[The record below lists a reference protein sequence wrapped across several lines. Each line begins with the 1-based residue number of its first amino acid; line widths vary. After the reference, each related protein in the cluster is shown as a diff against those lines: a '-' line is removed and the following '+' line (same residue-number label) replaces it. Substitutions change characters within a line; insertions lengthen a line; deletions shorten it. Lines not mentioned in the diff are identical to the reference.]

1 MSVHV
6 GDEAEMGVVQLQRKR
21 TFWET
26 LTSEKYFKWT
36 LLIPLLA
43 VLSVFMLYPLFFC
56 IDESLYE
63 STLTGKTGFVGW
75 ENYRVVLHDAAFWL
89 SLRNTF
95 QILLLS
101 LAGELALGIGIALL
115 WNREFRGQ
123 NTVRGLCF
131 LPLLAS
137 PLAMSLV
144 WNVLLHYD
152 VGLVNQILLA
162 VGIPKIQFFS
172 MALGKYSIALI
183 NIWQWFPFSVFV
195 LLAGLK
201 GLPKDAFEAA
211 KVDGASAWYTFRKL
225 TLPMLSPLIMII
237 VLLRTMWL
245 IRLFDPIYGTL
256 RQAREA
262 ETLDYF
268 VFRIAFSYFD
278 IGIGSTLAV
287 ISLFLTIIV
296 CAILFRYLM
305 LALGAAKR

>member
-1 MSVHV
+1 MPANT
-6 GDEAEMGVVQLQRKR
+6 DEAVYGIQKKR
-21 TFWET
+21 TLWEV

-36 LLIPLLA
+36 LLIPLLT
-43 VLSVFMLYPLFFC
+43 VLAVFMLYPMFYCLF
-56 IDESLYE
+56 Y
-63 STLTGKTGFVGW
+63 STQKATLVG
-75 ENYRVVLHDAAFWL
+75 ETVFLGLDNYRTVLRDPAFWL

-95 QILLLS
+95 QILVVC
-101 LAGELALGIGIALL
+101 LAGELVLGMGIALML
-115 WNREFRGQ
+115 NREFRGQ
-123 NTVRGLCF
+123 NTVRGLCL

-137 PLAMSLV
+137 PLAMSLT
-144 WNVLLHYD
+144 WNLLLHYD
-152 VGLVNQILLA
+152 VGMVNQVLLA
-162 VGIPKIQFFS
+162 IGLPKIQFLS
-172 MALGKYSIALI
+172 LAMGIYTIALI

-201 GLPKDAFEAA
+201 GMPRDAFEAA
-211 KVDGASAWYTFRKL
+211 KVDGASAWFTFRRL
-225 TLPMLSPLIMII
+225 TLPMLSPLIMIV

-287 ISLFLTIIV
+287 VSLFLTIII
-296 CAILFRYLM
+296 CAVLFRRLM
-305 LALGAAKR
+305 LALGAAR

>member
-1 MSVHV
+1 MPANT
-6 GDEAEMGVVQLQRKR
+6 DEAVYGIQKR
-21 TFWET
+21 RTPWEV

-43 VLSVFMLYPLFFC
+43 VLAVFMLYPLFYCLFH
-56 IDESLYE
+56 STQK
-63 STLTGKTGFVGW
+63 STLVG
-75 ENYRVVLHDAAFWL
+75 ETVFLGLDNYRTVLQDPAFWL

-95 QILLLS
+95 HILVVC
-101 LAGELALGIGIALL
+101 LAGELVLGMGIALML
-115 WNREFRGQ
+115 NREFRGQ
-123 NTVRGLCF
+123 NTVRGLCL

-137 PLAMSLV
+137 PLAISLT
-144 WNVLLHYD
+144 WNLLLHYD
-152 VGLVNQILLA
+152 VGMVNQLLLA
-162 VGIPKIQFFS
+162 IGIPKIHFFS
-172 MALGKYSIALI
+172 LAMGIYTIALI
-183 NIWQWFPFSVFV
+183 TIWQWFPFSVFV

-201 GLPKDAFEAA
+201 GLPRDAFEAA
-211 KVDGASAWYTFRKL
+211 KVDGASAWFTFRRL
-225 TLPMLSPLIMII
+225 TLPMLSPLIMIV

-287 ISLFLTIIV
+287 VSLFLTIII
-296 CAILFRYLM
+296 CAVLFRRLM
-305 LALGAAKR
+305 LALGAAR

>member
-1 MSVHV
+1 MPANT
-6 GDEAEMGVVQLQRKR
+6 DEAVYGIQKR
-21 TFWET
+21 RTLWEV

-43 VLSVFMLYPLFFC
+43 VLAVFMLYPMFYCLF
-56 IDESLYE
+56 Y
-63 STLTGKTGFVGW
+63 STQKATLVGKTVFLGLD
-75 ENYRVVLHDAAFWL
+75 NYRTVLRDPAFWL

-95 QILLLS
+95 HILVVC
-101 LAGELALGIGIALL
+101 LAGELVLGMGIALML
-115 WNREFRGQ
+115 NREFRGQ
-123 NTVRGLCF
+123 NTVRGLCL

-137 PLAMSLV
+137 PLAMSLT
-144 WNVLLHYD
+144 WNLLLHYD
-152 VGLVNQILLA
+152 VGMVNQVLLA
-162 VGIPKIQFFS
+162 IGLPKIQFLS
-172 MALGKYSIALI
+172 LAMGLYTIALI
-183 NIWQWFPFSVFV
+183 TIWQWFPFSVFV

-201 GLPKDAFEAA
+201 GLPRDAFEAA
-211 KVDGASAWYTFRKL
+211 KVDGASAWFTFRRL
-225 TLPMLSPLIMII
+225 TLPMLSPLIMIV

-287 ISLFLTIIV
+287 VSLFLTIII
-296 CAILFRYLM
+296 CAVLFRRLM
-305 LALGAAKR
+305 LALGAAR